1 MWRTRCLV
9 IAPVLAFVMTT
20 LLLSCGGGTS
30 TTAPIPTTTPITL
43 IAVRICTQAPSTTAS
58 CAQATSFKVFL
69 ATKGNQ
75 FFAQGQFSSN
85 GVNSFQD
92 ISSSATWFV
101 NNSLLTPSLATPGL
115 AGGGFFDAGAVK
127 GCTCLTAASG
137 TVVSAPVIVGVGQ
150 SPSTCTPCPPS
161 P

>member
-1 MWRTRCLV
+1 
-9 IAPVLAFVMTT
+9 
-20 LLLSCGGGTS
+20 
-30 TTAPIPTTTPITL
+30 
-43 IAVRICTQAPSTTAS
+43 
-58 CAQATSFKVFL
+58 
-69 ATKGNQ
+69 
-75 FFAQGQFSSN
+75 
-85 GVNSFQD
+85 
-92 ISSSATWFV
+92 V

>member
-43 IAVRICTQAPSTTAS
+43 IAVRICTQPPSTTAS
-58 CAQATSFKVFL
+58 CAQATSFQVFL
-69 ATKGNQ
+69 GSKGDQ

-101 NNSLLTPSLATPGL
+101 NNSLLTPDP
-115 AGGGFFDAGAVK
+115 AGGGFFDARTVK

>member
-1 MWRTRCLV
+1 LV

-30 TTAPIPTTTPITL
+30 TTAPVPTSTPITL
-43 IAVRICTQAPSTTAS
+43 VAVRICTQAPSTTAS
-58 CAQATSFKVFL
+58 CAQATSFEVFL
-69 ATKGNQ
+69 GTKGNQ

-137 TVVSAPVIVGVGQ
+137 TVVSAPVLVGVGQ
-150 SPSTCTPCPPS
+150 SPSACTPCPPS

>member
-43 IAVRICTQAPSTTAS
+43 IAVRICTQAPSTTTS
-58 CAQATSFKVFL
+58 CAQATSFQVFL
-69 ATKGNQ
+69 GSKGDQ

-101 NNSLLTPSLATPGL
+101 NNSLLTPNL
-115 AGGGFFDAGAVK
+115 AGGGFFDAGTVK

-137 TVVSAPVIVGVGQ
+137 TVVSAPVLVGVGQ

>member
-1 MWRTRCLV
+1 MWRKRCLV

-30 TTAPIPTTTPITL
+30 TTAPVPTSTPITL
-43 IAVRICTQAPSTTAS
+43 IVIRVCAQAPSTGAACT
-58 CAQATSFKVFL
+58 QATTAAIPLSTQVE
-69 ATKGNQ
+69 

-115 AGGGFFDAGAVK
+115 AGGGFFDAGTVK